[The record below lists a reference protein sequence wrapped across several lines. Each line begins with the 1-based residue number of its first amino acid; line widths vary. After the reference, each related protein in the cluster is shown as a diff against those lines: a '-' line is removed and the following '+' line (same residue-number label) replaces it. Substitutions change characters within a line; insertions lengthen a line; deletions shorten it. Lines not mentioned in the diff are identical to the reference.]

1 MFGFFKKK
9 KQADQS
15 IEADDGAA
23 VGIRYSADL
32 VPRLKSDHQEL
43 LVIYRAI
50 ESHFSQGDLPGTV
63 ARLSDF
69 RYLLQDH
76 LLTENVRFYLYLGQQ
91 FAHDAT
97 NAELIRGFRQEMDA
111 IGRVVLRFLDRYEK
125 LAENPELA
133 DTFLGELGQIG
144 AVLSKRIKKE
154 EQTLYPLY
162 MPRYQ

>member
-9 KQADQS
+9 KREQS
-15 IEADDGAA
+15 VEPEDEASA
-23 VGIRYSADL
+23 GIRYNPEL
-32 VPRLKSDHQEL
+32 VGRLKSDHQEL

-50 ESHFSQGDLPGTV
+50 ETHFARGDLAGTV
-63 ARLSDF
+63 ARLNDF

-91 FAHDAT
+91 FAHDQT

-111 IGRVVLRFLDRYEK
+111 IGRVVLKFLDRYETMVEDPK
-125 LAENPELA
+125 IAA
-133 DTFLGELGQIG
+133 SFLEELGQIG
-144 AVLSKRIKKE
+144 AVLSHRIKKE

-162 MPRYQ
+162 MPRY